1 MDLLDGYGS
10 DDSSEGDTTDRE
22 SQRITKSI
30 TQPPLTSSITK
41 HGKRLISLHAVLPPH
56 LFDMLTKGG
65 DDSDDDDD
73 EPTRVPKMPEVKPSH
88 HNKRGADAGLTS
100 LLSELG
106 CVPKTAGSDI
116 TSTTTTTT
124 TTLKPEKMGLAFL
137 QAQTSVLSRANQAEV
152 LDVHKERVENIRVDD
167 DDNQIV
173 ANESVSLVNASK
185 QQPPI
190 SRVHLSVPRPSALR
204 TPVQAALLATTDG
217 VSDACAPYTI
227 PEPEDQN
234 ELIDQSVDPRLG
246 KKKSRREIEKAL
258 RSGDL
263 DAVDGS
269 VEFQTLDTEP
279 SVYVL
284 DQPATTTQN
293 RSGVRIAPVAMYDTK
308 AGKDVLGAG
317 VSGKAKSKNQINFL
331 MASAAAFEANEAQ
344 KTRVKTQRANAKRKY
359 GW

>member
-1 MDLLDGYGS
+1 L
-10 DDSSEGDTTDRE
+10 
-22 SQRITKSI
+22 
-30 TQPPLTSSITK
+30 
-41 HGKRLISLHAVLPPH
+41 
-56 LFDMLTKGG
+56 LTKGG
-65 DDSDDDDD
+65 DDSDDD
-73 EPTRVPKMPEVKPSH
+73 EPTAVPKMPEVKPSH
-88 HNKRGADAGLTS
+88 PNKRGADSGLIS

-106 CVPKTAGSDI
+106 CVPKTTGNDV
-116 TSTTTTTT
+116 TSTRTV
-124 TTLKPEKMGLAFL
+124 LKPEKMGLAFS
-137 QAQTSVLSRANQAEV
+137 QAQSSVLFKANQDEI
-152 LDVHKERVENIRVDD
+152 LDMHKEAVGNTRVDD
-167 DDNQIV
+167 DDTQIF
-173 ANESVSLVNASK
+173 ANESVPLVDASK
-185 QQPPI
+185 EQGPI

-204 TPVQAALLATTDG
+204 TPVQGAQFGATHG
-217 VSDACAPYTI
+217 VSNVCTPYTV
-227 PEPEDQN
+227 PEPIDQS
-234 ELIDQSVDPRLG
+234 EPIEQSVDPRLA
-246 KKKSRREIEKAL
+246 KKRSRREIEKAL

-269 VEFQTLDTEP
+269 VEFQTLDSES

-284 DQPATTTQN
+284 DLPSTTTQN